1 MITRNITHKNLGP
14 KVLFHYRK
22 KMAKFI
28 PVPYFKVS
36 EPKRVDLCLFVSC
49 VPAFFDLLISLNKIL
64 NYMLVFFVYFLVF
77 HSWSYKRIS

>member
-1 MITRNITHKNLGP
+1 MFAFYSKFQEVYFDGEIDPINLGGILMITRNNTHKNLGP

-36 EPKRVDLCLFVSC
+36 
-49 VPAFFDLLISLNKIL
+49 
-64 NYMLVFFVYFLVF
+64 
-77 HSWSYKRIS
+77 